1 MNKLDSFIQKFF
13 EDNVE
18 GKISDRRFA
27 KISAT
32 YESEQNKPQESG
44 VILESIINDPKE
56 KSANV
61 DSFLELV
68 KKYTDIKALD
78 EEIIRT
84 IIESIRMK
92 SSGQVIPRS

>member
-32 YESEQNKPQESG
+32 YESE
-44 VILESIINDPKE
+44 
-56 KSANV
+56 
-61 DSFLELV
+61 
-68 KKYTDIKALD
+68 
-78 EEIIRT
+78 
-84 IIESIRMK
+84 
-92 SSGQVIPRS
+92 

>member
-13 EDNVE
+13 ENNVE

-27 KISAT
+27 KMSAT
-32 YESEQNKPQESG
+32 YKSEQNEPQECG
-44 VILESIINDPKE
+44 VILESIINEPKE

-61 DSFLELV
+61 DSSLELV

-78 EEIIRT
+78 
-84 IIESIRMK
+84 
-92 SSGQVIPRS
+92 